1 MNADRPLE
9 ILLLCDYRIDIAATV
24 REHIDALVGM
34 SRNRIRK
41 ISIFGD
47 LPDDLDLCHFDAIVV
62 HYTLIACHDSYVSE
76 ATRRKLSRFSGLKAI
91 FIQDEYRFVDASIG
105 AMRQM
110 GIHVLF
116 TCVPTEEIHKVY
128 SPERLPGVRI
138 VNVLTGYVPEHL
150 LGKSVPDYADRP
162 IDVGYRARK
171 VPAWLGDLGQEKYWI
186 GLRFANDARDDGLT
200 LDVSYREEDRLYGD
214 DWIAFATRCKAML
227 GVESGAS
234 VFDFT
239 GRIQAEVDGH
249 VRRDPA
255 ADYETLK
262 SLYFADE
269 EGRIRLNQISPRC
282 FEAAA
287 LRTLMVLYEG
297 DYSGRLVAWR
307 HYVPLRK
314 DHSNHAEVV
323 AAIKDAARAEA
334 IIQQAYEEV
343 ACNPANTF
351 RAFVAE
357 FDTVLS
363 DQFQPS
369 MVASKSPLDDR
380 SFAAV
385 SSPSWRTRRRLV
397 TRRLIEKAHRFLYRG
412 LLRGASAE
420 TRERVQWWIRKLI
433 YPLQVVRRRLRA

>member
-1 MNADRPLE
+1 MDRKLE
-9 ILLLCDYRIDIAATV
+9 VLLLCDYRTDIAATV
-24 REHIDALVGM
+24 REHIDALCGM
-34 SRNRIRK
+34 SRHHVRK
-41 ISIFGD
+41 LSILGD
-47 LPDDLDLCHFDAIVV
+47 LPPNLELDCFDAIVV
-62 HYTLIACHDSYVSE
+62 HYSLVACHNTYLSE
-76 ATRRKLSRFSGLKAI
+76 ASRQRLGQFAGLKAI
-91 FIQDEYRFVDASIG
+91 FIQDEYRFVDASID
-105 AMRQM
+105 AMRQI

-128 SPERLPGVRI
+128 SPERLPGVKM

-150 LGKSVPDYADRP
+150 LGKSVPAYADRS

-171 VPAWLGDLGQEKYWI
+171 VPAWLGDLGQEKYRI
-186 GLRFANDARDDGLT
+186 GLRFADDARGDGLA

-214 DWIAFATRCKAML
+214 DWITFVTRCKAML

-239 GRIQAEVDGH
+239 GRIQADVDGH
-249 VRRDPA
+249 VRRDPTV
-255 ADYETLK
+255 DYETLK
-262 SLYFADE
+262 SLYFAEE

-282 FEAAA
+282 FESAA
-287 LRTLMVLYEG
+287 LRTLMVMYEG

-323 AAIKDAARAEA
+323 AAIKDVERAEL
-334 IIQQAYEEV
+334 IIRQAYEEV

-357 FDTVLS
+357 FDAVLS
-363 DQFQPS
+363 EEFQPA
-369 MVASKSPLDDR
+369 MAASRAPLDDR
-380 SFAAV
+380 TFAAV
-385 SSPSWRTRRRLV
+385 SNPSWRTRRRLV
-397 TRRLIEKAHRFLYRG
+397 TRRLIENAHRFLYRD
-412 LLRGASAE
+412 LLGGASPE